1 MKGSYL
7 QSASGASKLILQQN
21 GNLETVCKNTLVWSA
36 STFDSDI
43 NSMRFDLWGGIGL
56 RKHSRSW
63 NVWSSISSWPGDRN
77 SDSLIMQEDWNLIS
91 FEKEM
96 ISNEKRQS
104 FATNSS
110 GNCPA
115 GNIFSFLGYFDSVIH
130 VF

>member
-7 QSASGASKLILQQN
+7 QSASGANKLILQQN
-21 GNLETVCKNTLVWSA
+21 GNLEIVCKNTSVWST

-56 RKHSRSW
+56 RKHS
-63 NVWSSISSWPGDRN
+63 WSQNRN
-77 SDSLIMQEDWNLIS
+77 SDSLIMQDDGNLIS
-91 FEKEM
+91 FAKEM

-115 GNIFSFLGYFDSVIH
+115 GNIFSF
-130 VF
+130 